1 MEKLDKK
8 KTILMGVILVV
19 AVVAIFVYL
28 NFFRTFTVTFNVQ
41 MGVGIKSQEV
51 RIGEVVEKPEDPTAS
66 GYTFLG
72 WYVDGKKYD
81 FSIPVESNLTITAE
95 WEENKN

>member
-51 RIGEVVEKPEDPTAS
+51 RIGEVVEKPEDPTTS

-81 FSIPVESNLTITAE
+81 FSTPVESNLTITAE

>member
-41 MGVGIKSQEV
+41 MGIGIKSQEV

-72 WYVDGKKYD
+72 WFVDGKEYD
-81 FSIPVESNLTITAE
+81 FSTPVESNLTITAE